1 MRSFLVLKA
10 ATAVILGTQSTL
22 AQNWD
27 GVPTTGKVVNGVQYL
42 GCPVE
47 IPGRV
52 LTGVSY
58 SDDAMTIE
66 SCAAYCT
73 KNNLPLFGV
82 EYGRECY
89 CGRYIPPTVN
99 MPGKAGDCNMNCKNN
114 KASLSKQMC
123 GGVNRMSVFNVTTF
137 AGPGAIKNNADWGYM
152 SCFMEPQWGR
162 ALSNLV
168 KPDDKMT
175 INMCFD
181 TCKAGGYSYAG
192 LEYGR
197 ECWCGNTV
205 APNLEDASDP
215 ACAMQCDM
223 VCGGNSG
230 QMCGGRGAISLY
242 QRNNKKRD
250 HVDIYEG
257 HHGGPS
263 EVDLNVAARKGRFV
277 RVRRPSVRRAQRE
290 EREQEW

>member
-1 MRSFLVLKA
+1 MRRSISPILHIQPTHRLVLDRRKIRKLNHHTQIDMRSFLALKA
-10 ATAVILGTQSTL
+10 ATAVILGAQSTL

-89 CGRYIPPTVN
+89 CGRYISPTVN

-205 APNLEDASDP
+205 APVSSFP
-215 ACAMQCDM
+215 A
-223 VCGGNSG
+223 
-230 QMCGGRGAISLY
+230 RSLLFLWRKFLCY
-242 QRNNKKRD
+242 P
-250 HVDIYEG
+250 DII
-257 HHGGPS
+257 
-263 EVDLNVAARKGRFV
+263 V
-277 RVRRPSVRRAQRE
+277 RLTNFFCLMN
-290 EREQEW
+290 